1 MKTTPPGI
9 PGRGFSLDAVADATR
24 EDFWRLQKILL
35 LKAFKRS
42 EAALPCR
49 RSKSCVQ
56 AEINALQ
63 KVTRKAKTTAKAVVF
78 VVDDTRLELVT
89 SRTSSGCATSCAN
102 RPGGDK
108 RDRTAD
114 LLNAIRL
121 KTTKTRASPAFW
133 MQCGCNRFATLSK
146 LLRKWGAQ
154 IWSMICRR
162 SSTGASW

>member
-1 MKTTPPGI
+1 M
-9 PGRGFSLDAVADATR
+9 DAVSGATR

-35 LKAFKRS
+35 LKVFKRS
-42 EAALPCR
+42 EADLPCR
-49 RSKSCVQ
+49 RQKRNGR
-56 AEINALQ
+56 AEANAPE
-63 KVTRKAKTTAKAVVF
+63 KVTRKSKNHGLYRGF

-121 KTTKTRASPAFW
+121 KTTESRASSAFW

-146 LLRKWGAQ
+146 LLKKWGAQ
-154 IWSMICRR
+154 IWSMIRRR
-162 SSTGASW
+162 SSTGAS